1 LQNSGDGEAYEENK
15 GGEGRGKTNQQCLV
29 VVLLVAMVVD
39 WCCGRWLCGGSS
51 SKRCGDALKAAWSM
65 FLFFFFVIF
74 LCFLLLLFVSLFSFP
89 FILLFSSL
97 PFLYSPCL
105 SSFLF
110 LLCFS
115 LFAIFFFFLFFLCF
129 LSLDLPFCLFV
140 FFISSA
146 QKIPSLFSLVALCFF
161 SSPSPLFYPLKNV
174 ISFILQVFFWYS
186 SGIFKCGRRG
196 SHLALSS
203 HGAG

>member
-1 LQNSGDGEAYEENK
+1 
-15 GGEGRGKTNQQCLV
+15 
-29 VVLLVAMVVD
+29 VAMVVD

-74 LCFLLLLFVSLFSFP
+74 LCFLLLLSVSLFSFP

-115 LFAIFFFFLFFLCF
+115 LFAIFFFLFFLCF

-146 QKIPSLFSLVALCFF
+146 KKNSLSFF
-161 SSPSPLFYPLKNV
+161 FGRPLF
-174 ISFILQVFFWYS
+174 FFVP
-186 SGIFKCGRRG
+186 
-196 SHLALSS
+196 LSS
-203 HGAG
+203 LLSFKKCHILYPPSFLLVFIWYF

>member
-1 LQNSGDGEAYEENK
+1 
-15 GGEGRGKTNQQCLV
+15 V

-65 FLFFFFVIF
+65 FLFFF
-74 LCFLLLLFVSLFSFP
+74 LCDFP
-89 FILLFSSL
+89 LFSSTH
-97 PFLYSPCL
+97 
-105 SSFLF
+105 
-110 LLCFS
+110 LCFS
-115 LFAIFFFFLFFLCF
+115 VFLPFYSSFFFFLPFPFSIPPVYLPFCFSYVLVSLLSFFFLFFLCF

-174 ISFILQVFFWYS
+174 ISSILQVFFWYS

>member
-1 LQNSGDGEAYEENK
+1 M
-15 GGEGRGKTNQQCLV
+15 
-29 VVLLVAMVVD
+29 AMVVD

-51 SKRCGDALKAAWSM
+51 SKQCGDALKAAWSM

-74 LCFLLLLFVSLFSFP
+74 LCFLLLLSVSLFSFP

-115 LFAIFFFFLFFLCF
+115 LFAIFFFFF
-129 LSLDLPFCLFV
+129 SV
-140 FFISSA
+140 F
-146 QKIPSLFSLVALCFF
+146 SLFSISGPPLLSLCFF
-161 SSPSPLFYPLKNV
+161 HLLCSKNSLSFFFGRPLFFFRPPLL
-174 ISFILQVFFWYS
+174 SFIL
-186 SGIFKCGRRG
+186 
-196 SHLALSS
+196 
-203 HGAG
+203 